1 MKPNQILPVS
11 QSLMAV
17 GRPIA
22 YYPEIAKIIGVKAT
36 IFLCQFLY
44 WQGKQDDPEGWIYK
58 TQEEIYEETGLSRKE
73 QESSRRKLKDLGILE
88 EKVEGVPPI
97 VHYRFNWE
105 ELDKLICSKRSVQY
119 VQKGQISMSKTDKYT
134 IYTETTTENTHI
146 GSEFE
151 NYKSKW
157 NTFAKDNNLP
167 TINLMTDKR
176 IRKLKARLKNKN
188 FDFDKLL
195 ELIPKSS
202 FLLGGNKSG
211 WKIDFDWLIENDDHF
226 IRILEGGYG
235 ISQKT
240 EEKKYSYEEVLQITG
255 GKIQGKFIKKDDGFW
270 YRVEHKT

>member
-134 IYTETTTENTHI
+134 IYTETTTENTYI

-188 FDFDKLL
+188 FDFDRLL